1 MSSITRGS
9 RDHILSYCNT
19 QTILT
24 TIMKQT
30 KDHQLNLEKIQ
41 GKEKIRFAS
50 LTRFYSQRPSL
61 GSFQIIC
68 NERLLKMYLIAS
80 FFRQNKVCDR
90 RELKLS
96 VSEITHSIASRK
108 CENFNWSNFRAHFT
122 SNQKVIWIMF
132 LFFN

>member
-1 MSSITRGS
+1 
-9 RDHILSYCNT
+9 
-19 QTILT
+19 
-24 TIMKQT
+24 MKQI

-61 GSFQIIC
+61 GNSQIIC

-80 FFRQNKVCDR
+80 IFRQNKVCDR

-96 VSEITHSIASRK
+96 VSEITHSAASRK
-108 CENFNWSNFRAHFT
+108 CKNFN
-122 SNQKVIWIMF
+122 
-132 LFFN
+132 